1 MELLHLYTTTNEKE
15 AGCIHTTEIYFSVI
29 NHSLKKKIEDFV

>member
-15 AGCIHTTEIYFSVI
+15 AGCIHTTEIYFSLI
-29 NHSLKKKIEDFV
+29 KEEN